1 MPIQPKPGH
10 YYETR
15 TGEVVAYMG
24 PSTSDLSGLYPHLVG
39 QLTYTEDGFFLG
51 PAAPDDNDLAKDLG
65 TTDPR
70 KPKRPRKAPAKK
82 TRKVRVWFVEIAQRG
97 RDEPRLHTRSTKDGA
112 EGTRASSIAYGL
124 VCGPIF
130 SRVIE
135 VPLQKKKA

>member
-70 KPKRPRKAPAKK
+70 KLKKPRKAPAKK
-82 TRKVRVWFVEIAQRG
+82 FRKVRMHFFRDGDGELCASQWKTTAGFLHNASWG
-97 RDEPRLHTRSTKDGA
+97 RSFSQIVSEP
-112 EGTRASSIAYGL
+112 
-124 VCGPIF
+124 
-130 SRVIE
+130 
-135 VPLQKKKA
+135 VPQKKKA